1 MPDTH
6 LYVVVRRDIP
16 LAHQAV
22 QAIHAGI
29 ASARELIPSG
39 AIHPSLVLCTVPDQQ
54 ALLAVQDRCHAAGI
68 ANRLFVESDSLPMQD
83 GMSQCDIPTALATA
97 PVNGKGRK
105 LFRELPLFEPGQQ

>member
-1 MPDTH
+1 M
-6 LYVVVRRDIP
+6 YVAVRQDLP

-39 AIHPSLVLCTVPDQQ
+39 AIHPSLVLCTVPDEA
-54 ALLAVQDRCHAAGI
+54 ALLQLRDKC
-68 ANRLFVESDSLPMQD
+68 NREGVETRVFVESDMGQA
-83 GMSQCDIPTALATA
+83 MTALATE

-105 LFRELPLFEPGQQ
+105 LFRDLKLFTGA